1 MAEFVLI
8 FVANAV
14 CVFVL
19 IAVHEV
25 GHFLAG
31 WAGGIPLSG
40 MRIRLLTFPQHVA
53 LRDGVEWVSPVQDLQ
68 RYVAVMQRHLG
79 SGVRLFLYTAG
90 GLIVGTVFTV
100 AAVVLAKMTG
110 LSGVATMVAAQS
122 LGMGWIYVFVMD
134 LPQALRRG
142 YPAGDISGMWSISKS
157 PTVLF
162 VIGMFAL
169 DGLLLWYSVA

>member
-1 MAEFVLI
+1 MAEFALI
-8 FVANAV
+8 FLANAI

-25 GHFLAG
+25 GHFLTG

-100 AAVVLAKMTG
+100 AAVVLAKTAG
-110 LSGVATMVAAQS
+110 LAGMATMIAAQS
-122 LGMGWIYVFVMD
+122 LGMGLIYIFVMD
-134 LPQALRRG
+134 IPQALRRG
-142 YPAGDISGMWSISKS
+142 YPAGDISGMWFIAKV
-157 PTVLF
+157 PTAMF
-162 VIGMFAL
+162 VIGMLAL
-169 DGLLLWYSVA
+169 DGLLLWYAVA